1 MDIKLFL
8 FGKANGTMTR
18 GKIGILAPEQHG
30 DIALS
35 TCVLKYKDILW
46 PGKDIVW
53 FCNLAEHKATYLD
66 MLKFNDAISEIR
78 DWPKFKTM
86 EDFRACVDP
95 NGQLILNRRADF
107 ESMQDLDNGYF
118 PAPWCVLPNNAL
130 NGVNYA
136 NIPRMVFGV
145 DPSWE
150 WHPYLGFSDEEREM
164 AKDFCGNLPHTKTIM
179 FETQLR
185 SAGNFNLAEDT
196 IKSLMQI
203 CRNKFG
209 KCNFIFASMMDH
221 TKFVDDPGVVS
232 ASHFTVRQT
241 ALVHNHCD
249 LFIGVCSGITMT
261 CSSFGSKPV
270 PRVELCGT
278 PIKSS
283 VIANGPVTSV
293 ICDGWGLEQMKA
305 GLEQAVE
312 EVLSKF

>member
-1 MDIKLFL
+1 MS
-8 FGKANGTMTR
+8 N

-30 DIALS
+30 DMCLC
-35 TCVLKYKDILW
+35 TCILKHKDKLW

-53 FCNLAEHKATYLD
+53 FANLAEHKATYLD
-66 MLKFNDAISEIR
+66 ILKYNDAISEIR

-107 ESMQDLDNGYF
+107 EGLRDLENGYF
-118 PAPWCVLPNNAL
+118 PAPWCVLPNNDL
-130 NGVNYA
+130 NAVNYS
-136 NIPRMVFGV
+136 NISRLVCGA

-150 WHPYLGFSDEEREM
+150 WHPYLCFSDEEKEA
-164 AKDFCGNLPHTKTIM
+164 AKDFCASLPYAKTIM

-196 IKSLMQI
+196 IRSLMQL

-209 KCNFIFASMMDH
+209 NCNFIFASMMDH
-221 TKFVDDPGVVS
+221 TKYIDDPGVVS

-241 ALVHNHCD
+241 ALVHDYCD
-249 LFIGVCSGITMT
+249 LFIGVCSGITMA
-261 CSSFGSKPV
+261 CSSWGRKPV
-270 PRVELCGT
+270 PRVELCGSM
-278 PIKSS
+278 IVSS

-293 ICDGWGLEQMKA
+293 ICDNWGLEQMKV
-305 GLEQAVE
+305 GLEQGVQEA
-312 EVLSKF
+312 LNKF